1 MSEGFVLWEI
11 AGNENEIPLFLKG
24 NGTDMIVH
32 VLMLSGEMKMGWGG
46 RLYPLTKDCFANFI
60 DCPSLEIRDI
70 SEDTQAYVM
79 LSAEKYS
86 AVSAFVCAE
95 DKGMARIRHVFRNC
109 AAFSEED

>member
-1 MSEGFVLWEI
+1 MR
-11 AGNENEIPLFLKG
+11 NEIPLFLKG

-79 LSAEKYS
+79 LFAARHHLSAEKYS
-86 AVSAFVCAE
+86 AVSCLR
-95 DKGMARIRHVFRNC
+95 MC
-109 AAFSEED
+109 